1 MTDTIIS
8 KDCIKRILKDLSN
21 LDSKLLEQ
29 NNIYY
34 SHDEDNILK
43 GYIMIIGPKDTLYEN
58 GYYFFH
64 INFTTSYPFKPPKV
78 IFKTCDGVTRFHPNL
93 YRNGKVCLS
102 ILNTWRGESWSAC
115 QTLSTILMTLV
126 TLFTNEPFLNEPGIK
141 NTHHQYENYH
151 NIIHYKN
158 IYHSILHYIDPIN
171 LPINY
176 EIFYP
181 IICENFKK
189 NKKRILEIC
198 ENKMKTNKINSVYH
212 VNLYNMVSS
221 INYTELHNKISDKE
235 IE

>member
-1 MTDTIIS
+1 MAETVIS

-21 LDSKLLEQ
+21 IDSKLLKQ
-29 NNIYY
+29 NNIFY

-43 GYIMIIGPKDTLYEN
+43 GYVMIIGPEDSLYEN
-58 GYYFFH
+58 GYYFFE
-64 INFTTSYPFKPPKV
+64 INFTNNYPFQPPKV

-102 ILNTWRGESWSAC
+102 LLNTWRGESWSAC
-115 QTLSTILMTLV
+115 QTLSTILMTLI

-141 NTHHQYENYH
+141 KTHYQYDNYH

-158 IYHSILHYIDPIN
+158 ISHSILHYLDSEK
-171 LPINY
+171 LPINF

-181 IICENFKK
+181 IICESYKK
-189 NKKRILEIC
+189 NKEKILESC
-198 ENKMKTNKINSVYH
+198 KNKMNLDLKTNYH
-212 VNLYNMVSS
+212 VSLYNMVSS
-221 INYTELHNKISDKE
+221 INYNHLYSEILNKN